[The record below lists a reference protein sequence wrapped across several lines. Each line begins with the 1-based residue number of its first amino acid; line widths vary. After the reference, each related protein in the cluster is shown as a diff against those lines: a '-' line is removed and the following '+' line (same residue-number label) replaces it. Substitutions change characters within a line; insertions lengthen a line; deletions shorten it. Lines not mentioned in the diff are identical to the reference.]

1 MTSNLERN
9 VEYIASRWPDLV
21 PLHHA
26 VPPELPVEQ
35 WPSVLF
41 DYVERASAET
51 ETPRALP
58 AMLAVA
64 VISAAVQRVLS
75 VEVKPGYTEPP
86 NVYVAVGLVPGT
98 RKSQEFKRATRPL
111 VRWEAKQKESAA
123 QKKAEAESKLA
134 THNQRVSELRKKAA
148 KATDDDEAEAL
159 AQQVADLEAKA
170 PAIPKPARL
179 FTGDVT
185 TEHLG
190 TMMSEQRE
198 AMAVMNAEGGLFETM
213 AGRYG
218 NQIPNFDLYLSGHAG
233 DSVRVD
239 RGSREPVM
247 LDDPRLTVGLAVQ
260 PDVLSSLSSKPGF
273 RGRGLLGRFLYA
285 VPETNL
291 GDRAG
296 DGPAMNPWVLDQY
309 ETAIDQLIDFA
320 QTADPVTLTLS
331 ADASQTWQTLWTEI
345 EAGMKSGERFEHMRD
360 WAGKA
365 PGAAARLA
373 ALFHAFR
380 HGREL
385 PMHEISA
392 GDMQAAADTIRALAD
407 HATAVYDLM
416 SADPLID
423 GARVVL
429 RWIGRHGLTTFT
441 ARQCY
446 QHHKSRFPRMADLE
460 PVLAVLVERGYIR
473 EADQATGKPGR
484 PSLAYE
490 VNPGFWG

>member
-9 VEYIASRWPDLV
+9 VEHIASRWPDIV

-26 VPPELPVEQ
+26 APPELPVDQ
-35 WPSVLF
+35 WPSVLA
-41 DYVERASAET
+41 DYVEGASAET

-58 AMLAVA
+58 AMLAVGA
-64 VISAAVQRVLS
+64 ISAAVQRVLS
-75 VEVKPGYTEPP
+75 VQVKPGYAEPA
-86 NVYVAVGLVPGT
+86 NLFIAVALPPGT

-111 VRWEAKQKESAA
+111 VRWEAKQRESTDE
-123 QKKAEAESKLA
+123 QRAEAESKLA
-134 THNQRVSELRKKAA
+134 THNQRVSELRKRAA
-148 KATDDDEAEAL
+148 KATDDDEAEDL

-170 PAIPKPARL
+170 PTIPKPARL

-190 TMMSEQRE
+190 TMMAEQRE
-198 AMAVMNAEGGLFETM
+198 AVAVMNAEGGLFETM

-218 NQIPNFDLYLSGHAG
+218 NGIPNYDLFLSGHAG
-233 DSVRVD
+233 DPVRVD
-239 RGSREPVM
+239 RGSREPVL
-247 LDDPRLTVGLAVQ
+247 LDDPRLTVCLAVQ
-260 PDVLSSLSSKPGF
+260 PDVLSALSSKPGF

-285 VPETNL
+285 VPESNL
-291 GDRAG
+291 GDRDG
-296 DGPAMNPWVLDQY
+296 DGPAMNAWVLDQY
-309 ETAIDQLIDFA
+309 VAAVGELIDYG
-320 QTADPVTLTLS
+320 QTADPVTVHLTP
-331 ADASQTWQTLWTEI
+331 DAFQTWQALWAEI
-345 EAGMKSGERFEHMRD
+345 EADMKAGERFEHMRD

-385 PMHEISA
+385 AMHEISA
-392 GDMQAAADTIRALAD
+392 DDMDAAADTIRSLAD

-429 RWIGRHGLTTFT
+429 RWISRHELTTFT

-446 QHHKSRFPRMADLE
+446 QNHKSRYPVMSDLE
-460 PVLAVLVERGYIR
+460 PVLAMLVDRGYIR
-473 EADQATGKPGR
+473 EADQAIGKPGR
-484 PSLAYE
+484 PSLAYD